1 MRSGGV
7 FFNKLWCSKS
17 GTCLS
22 RRCLLNHLHL
32 SQNSQALLDRT
43 NSEEVQRPVLPY
55 ASCSISTAHTHTH
68 TQKGGEGAA
77 GIKISAWSAQL
88 HRHIFRHVVNTEHR
102 IVRVDSTA
110 VLKPFWFCAILHLN
124 VCGGHLSVPYT
135 FMRNRCFAGSMQQL
149 ATVPAICG
157 GTKGREHR
165 QVKHRSFRLNLLRF
179 KLWRFQH
186 IRADQCRNSSDL
198 HWIALSTLQPCSR
211 TSLLL
216 GIKQEQLM
224 LCYQFAI
231 LHIDKPD
238 RRNLSSHWHPHS
250 ARQTFWTVAS
260 CRATPWR
267 VACPKTLSLGFGQEI
282 ATKSHSKSWTNGGK
296 PTNCCWTK
304 THELIPPS
312 MKNPM
317 TKERRFPKS
326 QSYHRSGPWTDLH
339 QWGRT
344 NFGPA
349 QTTEPPGHKPLAVN
363 VVVAGSVRR
372 GRGGDQCSQ
381 RRS

>member
-1 MRSGGV
+1 MWAKCAAEGCFSTNYDALKAAHACRGAASWTIFICHRTPKRCWIAPTLRRSNAL
-7 FFNKLWCSKS
+7 F
-17 GTCLS
+17 S
-22 RRCLLNHLHL
+22 RMLHVASPLL
-32 SQNSQALLDRT
+32 
-43 NSEEVQRPVLPY
+43 
-55 ASCSISTAHTHTH
+55 THTH
-68 TQKGGEGAA
+68 TERGRGG
-77 GIKISAWSAQL
+77 SRNQNQRLDAQL

-135 FMRNRCFAGSMQQL
+135 SMRNRCFASSMQQL

-211 TSLLL
+211 TSLML

-267 VACPKTLSLGFGQEI
+267 VACPKTLSLGFGRNRDEI
-282 ATKSHSKSWTNGGK
+282 ALQKVG
-296 PTNCCWTK
+296 
-304 THELIPPS
+304 L
-312 MKNPM
+312 
-317 TKERRFPKS
+317 F
-326 QSYHRSGPWTDLH
+326 
-339 QWGRT
+339 
-344 NFGPA
+344 F
-349 QTTEPPGHKPLAVN
+349 
-363 VVVAGSVRR
+363 
-372 GRGGDQCSQ
+372 
-381 RRS
+381 